1 MGHFSRNSSSRVWLE
16 GRAAKIL
23 LNSEWREEGAWIN
36 TGEGVGTTFGFREE
50 EKEEEE
56 ETDPPLFFGAE
67 NSGQVLLGEKADSPI
82 LDQKVTL
89 KTARERTADF

>member
-1 MGHFSRNSSSRVWLE
+1 MER
-16 GRAAKIL
+16 GRGLDKH
-23 LNSEWREEGAWIN
+23 R
-36 TGEGVGTTFGFREE
+36 GVGTTFGFREE

>member
-1 MGHFSRNSSSRVWLE
+1 MSGWR

-23 LNSEWREEGAWIN
+23 SNSEWREEGAWIN

-67 NSGQVLLGEKADSPI
+67 NSGQVLLGKKSGF
-82 LDQKVTL
+82 
-89 KTARERTADF
+89 ADFGPKSDV